1 MPTDASANQRARR
14 RRWPRPFPGSA
25 RRCRKCRSPPVS
37 PSAMGD
43 TGVALSHALLCVT
56 SLGCALRARQVTGGP
71 AAGFLLQALVA
82 ASDALSPPSP
92 PSVPDVPEPPPG
104 SWICSVL
111 AQPLVAFGCHRLSGD
126 AATRQPPAGLGRRGG
141 RGGLVVAGR
150 WPRAAGSLCHCAD
163 VRLGAGAGGADRQR
177 HPARWRAALVALGDA
192 VAPWGVPWVRVAASV
207 ALLGTLREQGRALR
221 GHR

>member
-1 MPTDASANQRARR
+1 
-14 RRWPRPFPGSA
+14 
-25 RRCRKCRSPPVS
+25 
-37 PSAMGD
+37 MGD

-126 AATRQPPAGLGRRGG
+126 AATANLLLASGAAVAAVASWWPAGG
-141 RGGLVVAGR
+141 RGPPGHFVTALTSGSVLALAALTGSVTGAVA
-150 WPRAAGSLCHCAD
+150 
-163 VRLGAGAGGADRQR
+163 
-177 HPARWRAALVALGDA
+177 AALVALGDA